1 MSETELAQ
9 AARRALAAGD
19 LAAAEQACRRLVEA
33 APGDAWP
40 WTMLSELALRRRD
53 GEAALAHA
61 SRAVALAPRLLL
73 AHVLLA
79 KTLLQRGEPARAL
92 DAAEAAAA
100 IEDAPAEAL
109 DGLGAIFGMLGRHRQ
124 AQGLFRRAVAA
135 APAAPQFQ
143 FNLAATERMLGEFEA
158 AEARCDALLARE
170 PGNALVLSLRADLR
184 SQTPERNHIAAL
196 EALLAKGGATD
207 PVILHYA
214 LGKEYEDLGDD
225 RNAFRHVSAGAALHR
240 RRLNYQVA
248 QDLAVVDRVMRTQNA
263 AWLATVPR
271 GQEAAQ
277 PVFVAGLPRS
287 GTTVVERIIAG
298 HSTMVSAGET
308 GLFPAEIA
316 RAVRDARGGPPNLG
330 TLGRRYIE
338 AVTGFA
344 VPEGSRFLDKTLQN
358 YLYCG
363 LIHAALPQAKIILL
377 RRHPLDT
384 CLALYK
390 AHFTGTFPFS
400 YDLDEL
406 AQYYLAFDRLARHW
420 REILPPSAFIEVQYE
435 AIVADLAGESRK
447 LLDFLGLPWEE
458 AVLRFHESA
467 APSATASAVQV
478 RRPLYTSSVGRW
490 RRHAE
495 ALEPLR
501 ARLARELPAETLA

>member
-225 RNAFRHVSAGAALHR
+225 RNAFRHVSAGAALH
-240 RRLNYQVA
+240 
-248 QDLAVVDRVMRTQNA
+248 
-263 AWLATVPR
+263 
-271 GQEAAQ
+271 
-277 PVFVAGLPRS
+277 
-287 GTTVVERIIAG
+287 
-298 HSTMVSAGET
+298 
-308 GLFPAEIA
+308 
-316 RAVRDARGGPPNLG
+316 
-330 TLGRRYIE
+330 
-338 AVTGFA
+338 
-344 VPEGSRFLDKTLQN
+344 
-358 YLYCG
+358 
-363 LIHAALPQAKIILL
+363 
-377 RRHPLDT
+377 
-384 CLALYK
+384 
-390 AHFTGTFPFS
+390 
-400 YDLDEL
+400 
-406 AQYYLAFDRLARHW
+406 
-420 REILPPSAFIEVQYE
+420 
-435 AIVADLAGESRK
+435 
-447 LLDFLGLPWEE
+447 
-458 AVLRFHESA
+458 
-467 APSATASAVQV
+467 
-478 RRPLYTSSVGRW
+478 
-490 RRHAE
+490 
-495 ALEPLR
+495 
-501 ARLARELPAETLA
+501 

>member
-1 MSETELAQ
+1 MSETELGQ

-19 LAAAEQACRRLVEA
+19 LAAAEQACRSLAEA
-33 APGDAWP
+33 VPGDAWP

-53 GEAALAHA
+53 AEAALAHA
-61 SRAVALAPRLLL
+61 SRAVTLAPKLLL

-92 DAAEAAAA
+92 ATADAAAA
-100 IEDAPAEAL
+100 IEEAPAEAL

-124 AQGLFRRAVAA
+124 AQALFRRAVAA

-170 PGNALVLSLRADLR
+170 PGHALVLSLRADLR
-184 SQTPERNHIAAL
+184 SQTPERNHVAAL
-196 EALLAKGGATD
+196 EALLEAGGATD

-225 RNAFRHVSAGAALHR
+225 RNAFRHFSAGAALHR
-240 RRLNYQVA
+240 RRLNYQVG
-248 QDLAVVDRVMRTQNA
+248 QDLAVVDRVMRTQTA
-263 AWLATVPR
+263 SWLATVPR
-271 GQEAAQ
+271 GTETAQ

-298 HSTMVSAGET
+298 HSALVSAGET

-316 RAVRDARGGPPNLG
+316 RAVREARGGPPNLL

-344 VPEGSRFLDKTLQN
+344 VPKGSRFLDKTLQN

-363 LIHAALPQAKIILL
+363 LIHAALPQARIILV

-384 CLALYK
+384 CFALYK

-400 YDLDEL
+400 YDLEEL

-420 REILPPSAFIEVQYE
+420 REILPASAFREVQYE
-435 AIVADLAGESRK
+435 AVVADLAGESRK
-447 LLDFLGLPWEE
+447 LMGFLGLPWEE

-478 RRPLYTSSVGRW
+478 RRPLYTSSIGRW

-501 ARLARELPAETLA
+501 ARLARELPAAALA